1 MRKFLVRKNFDEN
14 NDDPLNAPNRTVF
27 YEKERKPSESIP
39 HNNPSENDES
49 QSEAV
54 KSQSNKKEKPI
65 SDESGE
71 ILNVHAKKIF
81 HESLSA
87 INEYDKKRMDSIYE
101 QLEKEKSIS
110 KEPKCIFKLSGCTS
124 WKIFVIFDNHHCFL
138 NWCIQFFIC
147 SSRII

>member
-27 YEKERKPSESIP
+27 YEKERNPSESIP
-39 HNNPSENDES
+39 HNDPSDND
-49 QSEAV
+49 
-54 KSQSNKKEKPI
+54 KSQNEAAKLNKKEKPI

-101 QLEKEKSIS
+101 QLEKEKNIS
-110 KEPKCIFKLSGCTS
+110 KELNKKLHSNLS
-124 WKIFVIFDNHHCFL
+124 KIASAEVELVKKKNNLEEELHEKTK
-138 NWCIQFFIC
+138 
-147 SSRII
+147 